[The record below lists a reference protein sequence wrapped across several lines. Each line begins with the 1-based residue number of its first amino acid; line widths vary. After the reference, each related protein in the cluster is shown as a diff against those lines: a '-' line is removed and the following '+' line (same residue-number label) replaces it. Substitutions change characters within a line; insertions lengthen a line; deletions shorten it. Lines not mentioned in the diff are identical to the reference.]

1 LKIKNRSLWNHNLNR
16 GVKNPDSPYFT
27 SNQGNGRKTL
37 GKASG
42 GYAMAK
48 RGEFLTPNQI
58 GQCRSILVGVAIGNL
73 IAEIVAARLV
83 DDVVDVAEGG
93 AK

>member
-1 LKIKNRSLWNHNLNR
+1 
-16 GVKNPDSPYFT
+16 
-27 SNQGNGRKTL
+27 
-37 GKASG
+37 
-42 GYAMAK
+42 MAK